1 MTARTAT
8 DLSPTRVVDSTDLVV
23 SPLCLGGNVFGWT
36 ADAHASEFVLDAY
49 AEAGGNFVDT
59 ADSYSHWVAGNVGGE
74 SETIIGEWMAKRG
87 NRDTMVV
94 ATKVGKSPTAPG
106 LSAATIA
113 SSLDG
118 SLRRLRTDRID
129 IYYAHL
135 DDADVPLEE
144 TLGALDAAVRAG
156 KVRHVAASNFSAQR
170 LQQALDV
177 SDREGFARF
186 VALQNQY
193 NLMDRAAYEGD
204 VADVVVRQGLSSF
217 PFYGLA
223 RGFLTGKYRAGSHV
237 DSPRAAGAEQYAG
250 ARGDRVLDA
259 LESIAAEHGTTM
271 AAVALAWVLAQPTV
285 TAPIASARSV
295 AQLDDI
301 CSLGQLRLTSVELAA
316 LDEASA

>member
-1 MTARTAT
+1 MTARTAG
-8 DLSPTRVVDSTDLVV
+8 DLSPTRGLDSTDLVV

-36 ADAHASEFVLDAY
+36 ADAHASQLVLDAY

-74 SETIIGEWMAKRG
+74 SESIIGDWMAKRG
-87 NRDTMVV
+87 NRDTMIV

-106 LSAATIA
+106 LSATNIA

-135 DDADVPLEE
+135 DDADVALEE
-144 TLGALDAAVRAG
+144 TLGALDAAVTAG
-156 KVRHVAASNFSAQR
+156 KVRHIAASNFSAQR
-170 LQQALDV
+170 LQQALDI

-193 NLMDRAAYEGD
+193 NLMDRTAYEGA
-204 VADVVVRQGLSSF
+204 VAEVVAKQGLGCF

-223 RGFLTGKYRAGSHV
+223 RGFLTGKYRAGSRV
-237 DSPRAAGAEQYAG
+237 ESPRAAGAEQYAG
-250 ARGDRVLDA
+250 TRGDRVLDA
-259 LESIAAEHGTTM
+259 VESIATAHAATM

-295 AQLDDI
+295 GQLVDL
-301 CSLGQLRLTSVELAA
+301 CALGQLRLTSVELAA